1 MIREPNYPVAINS
14 RSAAHCAPPKLPSL
28 TQRRPFLSYLP
39 ALARFDYENADF
51 GIAGRTVGISLSGFA
66 RSSNVTSKVADNKKI
81 GEIIGS
87 IQVGMLTTLQAN
99 GELRSWPM
107 LCFCQ
112 PRKRY
117 ASVSG
122 LAQLVE
128 DEKVIQKL
136 WRPELKS
143 YFPKGLEEPDLA
155 LLRVDIHHT
164 EAWDGDTTG

>member
-28 TQRRPFLSYLP
+28 TQRRRFLSYLP

-51 GIAGRTVGISLSGFA
+51 GIAGRTVGISLSSFA
-66 RSSNVTSKVADNKKI
+66 RSSNMTSKVADNKKI

-112 PRKRY
+112 PRKEAIRLRQRSRS
-117 ASVSG
+117 ASRRRKGDPKTVASR
-122 LAQLVE
+122 VE
-128 DEKVIQKL
+128 VL
-136 WRPELKS
+136 
-143 YFPKGLEEPDLA
+143 FPKRLGRTGSRASPGRHSSHRGLG
-155 LLRVDIHHT
+155 RRY
-164 EAWDGDTTG
+164 